1 MSTLTLARLRRLH
14 ARVVWQAE
22 HLLDWAGEPETELDR
37 RAERVS
43 RWSVGE
49 QLAHMLLV
57 DAAALE
63 RLAKA
68 LAGQADPA
76 ARPTL
81 VGRAILA
88 TGWIPRGLGRAP
100 ENVQPG
106 PVVPEALRR
115 DAAALHAE
123 LRALG
128 DRLPEIATAPGRAR
142 HFLFGDLTAAHWLSF
157 IDVHQRHHFKI
168 IQDIRRATGASE
180 VIAASGVRP
189 ARRSAG

>member
-22 HLLDWAGEPETELDR
+22 HLLDWAGEPEAELGR

-49 QLAHMLLV
+49 QLAHMVLV

-68 LAGQADPA
+68 LEGGTDPA
-76 ARPTL
+76 AGPTL
-81 VGRAILA
+81 LGRAILA
-88 TGWIPRGLGRAP
+88 AGWIPRGRGRAP
-100 ENVQPG
+100 ENVLPG
-106 PVVPEALRR
+106 SVAPEALRR

-128 DRLPEIATAPGRAR
+128 GRLPDLASSPGRAR
-142 HFLFGDLTAAHWLSF
+142 HFLFGELAAADWLRF
-157 IDVHQRHHFKI
+157 IDVHHRHHFRI
-168 IQDIRRATGASE
+168 IADIRRAASA
-180 VIAASGVRP
+180 IGGRP
-189 ARRSAG
+189 AG